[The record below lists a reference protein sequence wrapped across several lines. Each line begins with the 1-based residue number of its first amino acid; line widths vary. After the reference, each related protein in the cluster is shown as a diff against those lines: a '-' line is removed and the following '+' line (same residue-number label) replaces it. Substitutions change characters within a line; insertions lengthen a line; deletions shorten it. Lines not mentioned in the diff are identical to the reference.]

1 MENVMDDFHASSPE
15 QRGSPNPNVV
25 HVPFD
30 AMKERIVKIV
40 DGYSG
45 WGKRCWFN
53 HEIWTM
59 SVSKLKVTQ
68 VISFRLYK

>member
-25 HVPFD
+25 YVPFD

-45 WGKRCWFN
+45 
-53 HEIWTM
+53 
-59 SVSKLKVTQ
+59 
-68 VISFRLYK
+68 

>member
-25 HVPFD
+25 YVPFD

-45 WGKRCWFN
+45 WVKRCLFN
-53 HEIWTM
+53 HEI
-59 SVSKLKVTQ
+59 
-68 VISFRLYK
+68 